1 VDRQYD
7 LFEIFPDG
15 SPLWWE
21 SVVGRRMR
29 SAGWRNYSR
38 RIADPIVGFR
48 RDSYLKTMFACSA
61 YAGVRK
67 FSLGNRPGDIV

>member
-1 VDRQYD
+1 
-7 LFEIFPDG
+7 
-15 SPLWWE
+15 
-21 SVVGRRMR
+21 MR

-48 RDSYLKTMFACSA
+48 RDSDLKTMFACSA

-67 FSLGNRPGDIV
+67 FSLGIYSGDIV